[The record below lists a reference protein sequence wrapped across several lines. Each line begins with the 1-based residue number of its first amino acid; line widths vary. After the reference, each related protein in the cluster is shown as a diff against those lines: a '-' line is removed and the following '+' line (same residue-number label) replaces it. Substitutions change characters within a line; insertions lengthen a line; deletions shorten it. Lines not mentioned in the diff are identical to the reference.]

1 LTLINNHRFR
11 QATFVSE
18 CFRKLKAL
26 QQKWVIH
33 IDTDEYLVINP
44 RLRARPRAVQGVTIP
59 RIPHA
64 GSLIRFLQEMYLLYP
79 KRLLPSC
86 IMIPSLLF
94 GSLENST
101 LPQLPGW
108 NRMRFETLR
117 WTYHA
122 DPKDIINGL
131 QKAIVDVS
139 SLPDDHPIFVTRLIK
154 SVHQRLESSYS
165 HWTNGTFPQ
174 ICRHTTLTPDI
185 DAVRLFPL
193 TINHYLGSLE
203 RYMARQD
210 LRRNRN
216 IYQKKAGLSGGV
228 DDGWI
233 QGWLTSFVETYGLE
247 TSQSIL
253 SNYMDTDR
261 TPGSR

>member
-1 LTLINNHRFR
+1 MVDIQADLKLIKNHRFR

-18 CFRKLKAL
+18 CFRKFREL

-44 RLRARPRAVQGVTIP
+44 RLRAHPKAVKGVDIP
-59 RIPHA
+59 LVPHK
-64 GSLIRFLQEMYLLYP
+64 GSLIHFIQEMYRLYP

-86 IMIPSLLF
+86 MMIPSILF
-94 GSLENST
+94 GALENST
-101 LPQLPGW
+101 LSALPGW
-108 NRMRFETLR
+108 NRVRFETLR

-122 DPKDIINGL
+122 DRKDIINGL

-139 SLPDDHPIFVTRLIK
+139 TLPEDHPIFVTRLIK
-154 SVHQRLESSYS
+154 SVHQPLESSYS
-165 HWTNGTFPQ
+165 HWMNGSFPQ
-174 ICRHTTLTPDI
+174 ICRHTTLTPDV

-203 RYMARQD
+203 RYTARQD
-210 LRRNRN
+210 LRRNMN
-216 IYQKKAGLSGGV
+216 IYNTKAGVQGGV

-233 QGWLTSFVETYGLE
+233 QGWLTSFA

-253 SNYMDTDR
+253 SNYTDKA
-261 TPGSR
+261 T